1 VMYVQVDGLRS
12 GIKMFLTYNDW
23 WTLQLLCMTGIY
35 RFPSLVHGFG
45 NIWEHNCP
53 WDRQLIVGISEAR
66 KLEVHVSILA
76 IYFYQKN

>member
-1 VMYVQVDGLRS
+1 
-12 GIKMFLTYNDW
+12 
-23 WTLQLLCMTGIY
+23 MTGIY

-76 IYFYQKN
+76 IYFYQKKNQNRRMHVNDFM